1 MENSVAPWGQPP
13 TPLLPTSFLTLLD
26 AQPLPA
32 ALSRARRELGTFSDL
47 ARFWEIFEGPLHG
60 WQKDE
65 LVEAVQKILPNL
77 SSAVVVSAG
86 VTSEQLVSLPI
97 RVRTANAIRRSTIFP
112 NAHPITAGDLLQLPN
127 FGIRS
132 LIDVA
137 CVAEAA
143 GLSKGELGP
152 ADSSHHDVAHGST
165 TSWAPSDAFLN
176 DLLPAL
182 ALARDTLGVRSV
194 ADALGSPR
202 LTEAL
207 ECTGALESFRE
218 LSLEELPKQI
228 GPLAGLIDAV
238 RLAEAEGDGSLAD
251 IFLRHKIHRTETLE
265 ALGKERGVTRERVRQ
280 LEKRFSEM
288 LTRQGRNHAEAIAAM
303 LKAELPPITSS
314 DAVHERIE
322 EVVQSASSSRSDTL
336 DSSTLDLA
344 KYLLEEQLSLHTK
357 GTLALSDEGLL
368 AEERLQQLIE
378 SHADDVGLV
387 DLGEIVTYADLGFE
401 LEMQD
406 LASLLG
412 LVRIGRYFAI
422 RDSNRARVKVAL
434 LEIGRSATKEEIAE
448 RADVQGRVGST
459 LSAIHSIVRASRT
472 EWGLREWIDDVYEG
486 IPAEIQQRIDE
497 HGGAVSREFLLQDIP
512 QRFDVTEASVKAY
525 ISSPQ
530 FEVNDGFVSLASL
543 SSISYR
549 PLEDVALRSED
560 GELTWEFKME
570 ARYLD
575 GYSIVNFPRELARE
589 LDCPPNGRS
598 EIPVSSPEG
607 CEPVSVVWRL
617 ANVSG
622 AAEVGHVRS
631 ALQALGAKAD
641 AKVQLII
648 ASDRKSVRFVI
659 GESLPSPSPLS
670 SGDALLER
678 LQNRRRIL

>member
-13 TPLLPTSFLTLLD
+13 TPLLPTSFLTSLG

-32 ALSRARRELGTFSDL
+32 ALSIARRELSTFSDL
-47 ARFWEIFEGPLHG
+47 ARFWEILERPLDDR
-60 WQKDE
+60 QKDE
-65 LVEAVQKILPNL
+65 LVEAAQTLPNL
-77 SSAVVVSAG
+77 HSIVVISAG
-86 VTSEQLVSLPI
+86 VTSEQLVTLPI
-97 RVRTANAIRRSTIFP
+97 RARTANAIRRSTIFP
-112 NAHPITAGDLLQLPN
+112 NAHPITTGDLLQLPN

-137 CVAEAA
+137 CLAEAA

-152 ADSSHHDVAHGST
+152 ADSSHHDVPHGST
-165 TSWAPSDAFLN
+165 TSWAPSDAFLG

-182 ALARDTLGVRSV
+182 ALARDTLGVSSV

-202 LTEAL
+202 LSEAL

-251 IFLRHKIHRTETLE
+251 IFLRHKVYRTETLE
-265 ALGKERGVTRERVRQ
+265 SLGKERGVTRERVRQ
-280 LEKRFSEM
+280 LEKRFSET
-288 LTRQGRNHAEAIAAM
+288 LTRQGRNHAEAIAAI

-314 DAVHERIE
+314 DAVHERIV

-344 KYLLEEQLSLHTK
+344 EYLLEEQLSLHTK

-368 AEERLQQLIE
+368 AEEELQQLIE
-378 SHADDVGLV
+378 SHADDVGLI
-387 DLGEIVTYADLGFE
+387 DLEEIVTYADLGFE

-412 LVRIGRYFAI
+412 LVRVGGYFAI
-422 RDSNRARVKVAL
+422 RDSNRARVKAAL
-434 LEIGRSATKEEIAE
+434 SGIGRVASKEEIAE
-448 RADVQGRVGST
+448 RADVLVEKVGST
-459 LSAIHSIVRASRT
+459 LSVIDSIARASRT

-486 IPAEIQQRIDE
+486 IPAEIRQRIDE

-648 ASDRKSVRFVI
+648 ASDRKSVRFVM
-659 GESLPSPSPLS
+659 GESRPSPSPLS